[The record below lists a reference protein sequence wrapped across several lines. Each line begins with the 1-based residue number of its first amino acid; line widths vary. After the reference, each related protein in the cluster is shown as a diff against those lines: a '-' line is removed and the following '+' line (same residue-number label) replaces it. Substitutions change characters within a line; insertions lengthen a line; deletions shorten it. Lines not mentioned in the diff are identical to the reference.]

1 MRKPGARYSSDKN
14 PRCNVCRKKL
24 PPGATLRCPTHP
36 PQYSRDYSAFLTAPI
51 PDGGAT
57 HAEIAVVMGITA
69 ERVRQIEATALRK
82 LAQNARALA
91 LFRGD

>member
-1 MRKPGARYSSDKN
+1 MSRPKYSSDKN

-24 PPGATLRCPTHP
+24 PPGAVFRCPTHP
-36 PQYSRDYSAFLTAPI
+36 AQYNRDHSEFLTLPI
-51 PDGGAT
+51 PEGGAT

-69 ERVRQIEATALRK
+69 ERVRQIEASALRK

-91 LFRGD
+91 LFRGE